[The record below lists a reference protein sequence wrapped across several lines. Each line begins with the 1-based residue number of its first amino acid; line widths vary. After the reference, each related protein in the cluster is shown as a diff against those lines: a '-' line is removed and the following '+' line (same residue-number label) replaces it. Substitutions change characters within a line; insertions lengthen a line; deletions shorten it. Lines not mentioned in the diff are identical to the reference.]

1 VTAVQGQLPPA
12 VVDLAVDLAVDVD
25 VDVDVAVD
33 VAVPRPAVG
42 RSPGPVGQ
50 VAALIALRTAAL
62 REPSRRRAA
71 VGLAVLPIAVLAV
84 VGSGALYPRDH
95 VDDLRLLIPSA
106 WLFFLLSAVVAAGTS
121 AGGRQLLPRD
131 QAVAFPVSPSAD
143 HLGAVLTTPLNVA
156 WSVQAVTLLG
166 LTSWATGPQPGI
178 GPALLLTLA
187 WIVCCT
193 VVAQGAG
200 WLVELA
206 RTAAA
211 GVWVVRLLLAG
222 AGLAAAG
229 VAVSGR
235 VTNVLDN
242 APTTP
247 LVTAMLAAGSRDQ
260 IGTWVPQLA
269 ALAGVTAAAW
279 VGGIRVATLLQRR
292 PALVQARGESRRWRR
307 RPLATTPLRANLRVD
322 HAGVWRSAPL
332 RRGVVALGVIPGAA
346 AAASDLNWSMI
357 ALLPGLVASGAG
369 LLFGVNAFSLDGS
382 GALWRETLPGP
393 PRTLLAA
400 RLLVVGEVCV
410 AGAIVALAAAALR
423 AGAPSR
429 SELVVVVAALVATT
443 AQVVA
448 RCARWSVERPYAA
461 ALREARDQPAPPA
474 AMAGYSAR
482 LAVSTTATG
491 ILYTLFARSGLTVT
505 AVLVSCAFALV
516 CGRRLSV
523 VARLWGDHSTRSRV
537 LSTVAAAQA

>member
-1 VTAVQGQLPPA
+1 VVTA
-12 VVDLAVDLAVDVD
+12 
-25 VDVDVAVD
+25 
-33 VAVPRPAVG
+33 
-42 RSPGPVGQ
+42 
-50 VAALIALRTAAL
+50 
-62 REPSRRRAA
+62 
-71 VGLAVLPIAVLAV
+71 
-84 VGSGALYPRDH
+84 
-95 VDDLRLLIPSA
+95 
-106 WLFFLLSAVVAAGTS
+106 
-121 AGGRQLLPRD
+121 
-131 QAVAFPVSPSAD
+131 
-143 HLGAVLTTPLNVA
+143 PLNVA
-156 WSVQAVTLLG
+156 WSVQAVVLLA
-166 LTSWATGPQPGI
+166 LTSWVTGPAPGLVA
-178 GPALLLTLA
+178 ALLLTVV

-193 VVAQGAG
+193 VVAQAAG

-206 RTAAA
+206 RTTSA
-211 GVWVVRLLLAG
+211 GLWAVRLLAG
-222 AGLAAAG
+222 AAALAAAA

-235 VTNVLDN
+235 VTNALDD
-242 APTTP
+242 APTRG
-247 LVTAMLAAGSRDQ
+247 VVAAVVGAGAGSGPADWLPYLALLLALTVA
-260 IGTWVPQLA
+260 GWVA
-269 ALAGVTAAAW
+269 GVRLAGS
-279 VGGIRVATLLQRR
+279 LQRR

-410 AGAIVALAAAALR
+410 AGALVALAAAALR

-537 LSTVAAAQA
+537 LSTVAGAQA